1 MQHFCRIAAPL
12 ARCYLRLLSG
22 WLDVMTS
29 AILKDEEAERRR
41 ELLVQLQAALGDL
54 GIRAVCARNHHLG
67 LPTQFAPV
75 SGKSGQKPPVL
86 YVFTGRDGMLQ
97 VQVNDGSYALPTG
110 QSYPVSDAKK
120 AAQEISH
127 LVKA

>member
-1 MQHFCRIAAPL
+1 
-12 ARCYLRLLSG
+12 
-22 WLDVMTS
+22 MTS

-41 ELLVQLQAALGDL
+41 GLLVRLQAALGDL

-67 LPTQFAPV
+67 LPTEFAPV
-75 SGKSGQKPPVL
+75 SGKCGQKPPIL
-86 YVFTGRDGMLQ
+86 YIFTSTDGMLQ
-97 VQVNDGSYALPTG
+97 VQVSDGSYALPTG
-110 QSYPVSDAKK
+110 QSYPVNDAEK